1 MTRIKETRNFLFG
14 NKILKLDDV
23 HQIAQILNA
32 EYMNAQSKKERC
44 SVNFEVSCEGGIAY
58 ESSDIII
65 FDSHSIINSKKPLK
79 ILLWF
84 SNYDSDSRIRVNFKQ
99 EYNSKYSEN
108 SVLVE
113 GYDSNWVNGV
123 LGRIQDRIESIRP
136 QAKYKGLYV
145 NLIYLASALLIG
157 RVFTFIIQ
165 LLPLGSPDESKMS
178 ATLLTIRHFIRANA
192 FIYNFTLYILGFF
205 FGVFPAVFIR
215 NYFEKLW
222 PYLEI
227 QIGPDHALGAKIRRA
242 RLKNLVLLI
251 IIPLALALLYDILK
265 NLF

>member
-1 MTRIKETRNFLFG
+1 MTRIKETRHFSFG

-23 HQIAQILNA
+23 HQIAQIFNA
-32 EYMNAQSKKERC
+32 EYMNAQSKKEHC
-44 SVNFEVSCEGGIAY
+44 SVKFEVSCEGGIAY

-84 SNYDSDSRIRVNFKQ
+84 SNYDSDSGIRVNFKQ
-99 EYNSKYSEN
+99 EYSSKYSEN

-123 LGRIQDRIESIRP
+123 LGRIQDRIESIKP
-136 QAKYKGLYV
+136 QAKYKGLYL

-157 RVFTFIIQ
+157 RAFTFIIQ
-165 LLPLGSPDESKMS
+165 LLPFGSPKMG
-178 ATLLTIRHFIRANA
+178 ATLLTIRHFIRSNA
-192 FIYNFTLYILGFF
+192 FIYNLSLYILGFF
-205 FGVFPAVFIR
+205 FGVFPASFIR
-215 NYFEKLW
+215 NYLEKSW

-227 QIGPDHALGAKIRRA
+227 QIGPDHALDAKIRRA
-242 RLKNLVLLI
+242 RLKKLVSLI

-265 NLF
+265 NLI

>member
-32 EYMNAQSKKERC
+32 EYMNAQLKKERC

-58 ESSDIII
+58 ESSDITI

-99 EYNSKYSEN
+99 ECNSKYSEN

-123 LGRIQDRIESIRP
+123 LGRIQDTIESIGP
-136 QAKYKGLYV
+136 QAKNKGLYL

-157 RVFTFIIQ
+157 RIFTFIIQ
-165 LLPLGSPDESKMS
+165 LLPFGSLDESKMS
-178 ATLLTIRHFIRANA
+178 ATLLTIRHFIHANA
-192 FIYNFTLYILGFF
+192 FIYDYFMGFF
-205 FGVFPAVFIR
+205 VGASPAIFIR

-242 RLKNLVLLI
+242 KLKNLVRLI